1 MPISQ
6 YLLLLKQVQAVLMF
20 NPRRGFP
27 RDNILWLQ
35 RRSRAN
41 SIGVPPALF
50 NSSGVF
56 QCPPFAKLVYPHG
69 NVARFYSELSPD
81 IPNYI
86 REPIVLGSCYAAP
99 VLLIEPPLFDELKTI
114 VLWEKRGQPFSPSEL
129 FSFLSPTALAMP
141 EFMEVAE
148 ETLYALRD
156 FVKSLASEEE
166 LRELAERRGEV
177 ARTYAE
183 RRFGSS
189 ISSDLPVI
197 MACVDPLRLI
207 LPWLLKG
214 KQDVL
219 VSLPWDDLIAT
230 GLGIVWMLVVHP
242 EVGRRERIQRHKGA
256 PQRQSRTG
264 GV

>member
-20 NPRRGFP
+20 NPRGEVP
-27 RDNILWLQ
+27 RDALGWLQ
-35 RRSRAN
+35 HRSRVN

-50 NSSGVF
+50 NSSNVF
-56 QCPPFAKLVYPHG
+56 QRPPFMKLVYPHG
-69 NVARFYSELSPD
+69 NVARFYAELSPD
-81 IPNYI
+81 IPDYI

-99 VLLIEPPLFDELKTI
+99 VLLIEPPLLGELKGI
-114 VLWEKRGQPFSPSEL
+114 ILWERRGQPFSRSEL
-129 FSFLSPTALAMP
+129 SGFLSPVALAMP
-141 EFMEVAE
+141 EFIEVAE
-148 ETLYALRD
+148 ETFHALRD

-166 LRELAERRGEV
+166 ITELVERRGEV

-183 RRFGSS
+183 KRFSS
-189 ISSDLPVI
+189 VSSNLPVI

-214 KQDVL
+214 KRDVL

-230 GLGIVWMLVVHP
+230 GLGIVWVLVVHS
-242 EVGRRERIQRHKGA
+242 EEGRRERMHRYRNMS
-256 PQRQSRTG
+256 RQ
-264 GV
+264 